1 MRKAARRVAVAAGM
15 VVAAGALQFAA
26 TAPAMASPAQC
37 RTYLS
42 SQGYQIGV
50 KVEKACRL
58 AHDGMSGSVGDPI
71 SARQKCLIEL
81 GRIGVT
87 AQHAEFACF
96 AR

>member
-26 TAPAMASPAQC
+26 TAPASASPAQC

-42 SQGYQIGV
+42 NYKYQIGV
-50 KVEKACRL
+50 KVEAACNYANDGFTGATPNRL
-58 AHDGMSGSVGDPI
+58 ICMGRL
-71 SARQKCLIEL
+71 SAL
-81 GRIGVT
+81 GVKQSHLN
-87 AQHAEFACF
+87 AACN